1 MAKGR
6 SVAIENGGKICV
18 RIQIIL
24 NACKT
29 NINQILAFEEV
40 LRMLSE

>member
-24 NACKT
+24 NACKKQQKSNT
-29 NINQILAFEEV
+29 GF
-40 LRMLSE
+40 